1 MATEVILPRQGQSV
15 ESCLI
20 LSWRKKPGDLVKLG
34 EVICEVETDKA
45 TFEVEA
51 PADGTILATLFKEGD
66 DVPVLS
72 TIAYIGAR
80 GEAIP
85 DGAYADGSPAAGSPA
100 ASAHAVGA
108 PAGGGEPSSDAAES
122 QLAPAT
128 QSPQAALQVSP
139 AASGAEGQHISPRA
153 RNLARAKGV
162 GMAGLAGTG
171 PGGRIIERDV
181 QAALGTH
188 EPLTPAAIERH
199 LAAGGSGAVPAS
211 GSGPGGRITAA
222 DLAAADLAAADLAA
236 GAAAGTAR
244 TAGEAQA
251 PSAAA
256 ALAPSGQPTVRPVR
270 GIRKLIG
277 ERMLG
282 SLRDTAQ
289 LTMSAGADAR
299 AVLGY
304 RKRLKSL
311 PATDPLSAIT
321 INDLVMFAVSRVLRN
336 HPGMNA
342 TMSPEAITEYPDV
355 NLGFAVDTPRGLLV
369 PVVRNAD
376 RLTLLA
382 LSAET
387 KRLGQASLSGAID
400 PAELAGGTFTITN
413 LGNLG
418 IESFTPV
425 LNAPQVGI
433 LGVCAIVPRPSMNN
447 DDVEFVPTLGLSLT
461 IDHRAV
467 DGAPGARFLKDVSD
481 AIRDI
486 ELTLAR

>member
-51 PADGTILATLFKEGD
+51 PADGTMLATLFQEGD

-72 TIAYIGAR
+72 TIAYIGAK

-85 DGAYADGSPAAGSPA
+85 GGAMPGSSTGTADGDFVLKTESPS
-100 ASAHAVGA
+100 
-108 PAGGGEPSSDAAES
+108 
-122 QLAPAT
+122 L
-128 QSPQAALQVSP
+128 QAAQPVSS
-139 AASGAEGQHISPRA
+139 AVSAAEGQHISPRA

-162 GMAGLAGTG
+162 NTANLAGTG
-171 PGGRIIERDV
+171 PGGRIVERDV
-181 QAALGTH
+181 QAALGTR

-199 LAAGGSGAVPAS
+199 LAAGGAGAVPAV
-211 GSGPGGRITAA
+211 GSGPGGRITTA
-222 DLAAADLAAADLAA
+222 DLAHGAGSGA
-236 GAAAGTAR
+236 GAAPAG
-244 TAGEAQA
+244 GSAQA
-251 PSAAA
+251 AAVAAA
-256 ALAPSGQPTVRPVR
+256 APSTSTEPTVRPVR
-270 GIRKLIG
+270 GVRKLIG
-277 ERMLG
+277 ERMLA

-304 RKRLKSL
+304 RKRLKGL
-311 PATDPLSAIT
+311 PSTDPLSAIT
-321 INDLVMFAVSRVLRN
+321 INDLVMFAVSRVLLN

-342 TMSPEAITEYPDV
+342 TMSPDAITEYPDV

-376 RLTLLA
+376 RLTLLQ
-382 LSAET
+382 LSAEA
-387 KRLGQASLSGAID
+387 KRLGQASLAGNVAPDELVGA
-400 PAELAGGTFTITN
+400 TFTVTN

-433 LGVCAIVPRPSMNN
+433 LGVCAIVPRPAMKG
-447 DDVEFVPTLGLSLT
+447 DDVEFVPTIGLSLT